1 MAKPGLHSMS
11 WRRLAGSWPGLVA
24 CLLLGAWYA
33 VTRGQDASWDLRNYH
48 LYNAWALL
56 HGRLGID
63 LAPASLQGYFN
74 PLLDLPYYSLGT
86 GPLRQMPRLLAACQ
100 GLWFG
105 GVVWVVG
112 RIVARLAALQH
123 RPFGLID
130 AAVWLL
136 GVSGSMT
143 LSQAGLSSNEMPL
156 ALLVLGALY
165 LLLPS
170 VGDERVL
177 WKRVV
182 GAGAL
187 CGVAA
192 GLKPTAIVYVPG
204 LILALL
210 IMRGV
215 RRPAWSLAA
224 VFSAAAA
231 SGFALAYGWWG
242 WRLYQLTGN
251 PVFPLFNQV
260 FHSPWV
266 PAASGTDPRFLPHGI
281 LQWLGYPFYW
291 LVSTQSLV
299 TEERFAD
306 PRYALA
312 LASVVALMVAGVRGA
327 RRGAPVQPQVR
338 LIALFVGLSYVAWL
352 VLFSILRYAIAIEVL
367 SGVLMLMAWQA
378 WVPSLQ
384 TTTPSAPGRWAL
396 VMLCIAAAAATHVPQ
411 WGHTRY
417 ASEAFSVRAPA
428 VEPGSLVVVLGQP
441 NAYVIPF
448 IPDAADARFVGITW
462 LTRQAVGRVLGERV
476 RDKIAAHRG
485 PLYAVLRDDAGDDLA
500 TLLRWLPGHSLQACV
515 PVASAMERTRGG
527 ADVSFGL
534 RLCRLESR

>member
-1 MAKPGLHSMS
+1 MS

-24 CLLLGAWYA
+24 CLLIGAWYA
-33 VTRGQDASWDLRNYH
+33 VSRGQDASWDLRNYH

-74 PLLDLPYYSLGT
+74 PLLDLPYYLLGT

-204 LILALL
+204 L
-210 IMRGV
+210 
-215 RRPAWSLAA
+215 
-224 VFSAAAA
+224 
-231 SGFALAYGWWG
+231 
-242 WRLYQLTGN
+242 
-251 PVFPLFNQV
+251 
-260 FHSPWV
+260 
-266 PAASGTDPRFLPHGI
+266 
-281 LQWLGYPFYW
+281 
-291 LVSTQSLV
+291 
-299 TEERFAD
+299 
-306 PRYALA
+306 ALA
-312 LASVVALMVAGVRGA
+312 LGAGFA
-327 RRGAPVQPQVR
+327 
-338 LIALFVGLSYVAWL
+338 
-352 VLFSILRYAIAIEVL
+352 
-367 SGVLMLMAWQA
+367 
-378 WVPSLQ
+378 
-384 TTTPSAPGRWAL
+384 
-396 VMLCIAAAAATHVPQ
+396 
-411 WGHTRY
+411 
-417 ASEAFSVRAPA
+417 
-428 VEPGSLVVVLGQP
+428 
-441 NAYVIPF
+441 
-448 IPDAADARFVGITW
+448 
-462 LTRQAVGRVLGERV
+462 AVG
-476 RDKIAAHRG
+476 A
-485 PLYAVLRDDAGDDLA
+485 
-500 TLLRWLPGHSLQACV
+500 
-515 PVASAMERTRGG
+515 VASW
-527 ADVSFGL
+527 L
-534 RLCRLESR
+534 RLVASDPLAA